1 MEARDFLA
9 TIPFFAEVL
18 TGEELDALAE
28 GARRVTFDIGA
39 ALIRERDPSD
49 TLFVILEGSV
59 TVSIEKSRGDQV
71 AATLPAG
78 ELVGEMSL
86 LTGAPRAA
94 TVTAETPVVALEIDR
109 AAILPLFRAEPTL
122 FTRFAAMLEKR
133 QTELDKL
140 YGSSFWLRFSPPRT
154 NLASVIRSHFSGL
167 PGGGV
172 I

>member
-1 MEARDFLA
+1 MEARDFLG

-18 TGEELDALAE
+18 TGVELDALAAN
-28 GARRVTFDIGA
+28 ARRVTFDKGST
-39 ALIRERDPSD
+39 LIRERDPGD

-59 TVSIEKSRGDQV
+59 AVSIEKSRGEQV
-71 AATLPAG
+71 AATLHAG
-78 ELVGEMSL
+78 ELLGEMSL

-94 TVTAETPVVALEIDR
+94 TVTAETPVAALEIDR
-109 AAILPLFRAEPTL
+109 AAILPLFRAEPAL

-140 YGSSFWLRFSPPRT
+140 YGSSFWLRYSPPRT
-154 NLASVIRSHFSGL
+154 NLAAVIRSHFAGL
-167 PGGGV
+167 PGGGA